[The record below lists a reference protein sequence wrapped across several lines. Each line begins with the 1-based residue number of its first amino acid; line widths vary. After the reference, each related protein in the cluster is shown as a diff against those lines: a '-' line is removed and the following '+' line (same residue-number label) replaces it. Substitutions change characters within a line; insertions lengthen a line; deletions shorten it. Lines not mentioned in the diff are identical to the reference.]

1 MKKYRT
7 IIIIVA
13 LMLISLILIAILRVN
28 MDNSISMEPYEG
40 QELIYLG
47 NEDTDNELLFMFDY
61 ACPWCAVW
69 VDEILPELESDYIDT
84 GELKLR
90 TQAMVYVNDAALRL
104 ANFDQNIKQH
114 APDQYHQIY
123 KQIIA
128 DTPFDQDGQSNWG
141 AEEYIQELI
150 ESYQLDEAD
159 MLRDPLIDANE
170 LSQVYTQA
178 LTVETVPSVYVN
190 GVKVEDPFDLDEIVQ
205 LIK

>member
-1 MKKYRT
+1 
-7 IIIIVA
+7 IIVA
-13 LMLISLILIAILRVN
+13 LMLISLILVAILRVN

-84 GELKLR
+84 GDLKLR
-90 TQAMVYVNDAALRL
+90 TQAMVYVNDASLRL

-123 KQIIA
+123 KQIIT
-128 DTPFDQDGQSNWG
+128 DTPFYQDGQSNW
-141 AEEYIQELI
+141 AIEEYIKDWI
-150 ESYQLDEAD
+150 ESYQHDEAD
-159 MLRDPLIDANE
+159 MFSDPL
-170 LSQVYTQA
+170 
-178 LTVETVPSVYVN
+178 
-190 GVKVEDPFDLDEIVQ
+190 
-205 LIK
+205 